1 MIIQCKSC
9 SKRFI
14 VKDSDIPEEGRL
26 VQCGYC
32 STKWHQRPN
41 QILQN
46 NPAPELIK
54 NIPPSKKST
63 KNVTSS
69 NILKASDGKKYKFL
83 GNQWAEL
90 LPSGKTGI
98 FAKKKIG
105 KELNQLTGRKS
116 KGIKKK
122 VGASKDFDPSLEKI
136 KSTSDSQ
143 LPDIYVSKNGIGII
157 GYFFLIIIISLSL
170 VGIIKTFEDD
180 WLNYFP
186 QDQYI
191 FDFINEQ
198 IEYVFEA
205 VKNIWTIAKD
215 LSTSY

>member
-98 FAKKKIG
+98 FAKKAIG
-105 KELNQLTGRKS
+105 KELNQLTGK
-116 KGIKKK
+116 KEIKFTKKK
-122 VGASKDFDPSLEKI
+122 PTIINPSSAGRVPAVYKPRSGLGF
-136 KSTSDSQ
+136 
-143 LPDIYVSKNGIGII
+143 L
-157 GYFFLIIIISLSL
+157 GYIFLIIIISFSL
-170 VGIIKTFEDD
+170 IGRC
-180 WLNYFP
+180 
-186 QDQYI
+186 
-191 FDFINEQ
+191 
-198 IEYVFEA
+198 
-205 VKNIWTIAKD
+205 
-215 LSTSY
+215 

>member
-69 NILKASDGKKYKFL
+69 NIFDRFKHVLY
-83 GNQWAEL
+83 L
-90 LPSGKTGI
+90 LI
-98 FAKKKIG
+98 Y
-105 KELNQLTGRKS
+105 
-116 KGIKKK
+116 
-122 VGASKDFDPSLEKI
+122 KI
-136 KSTSDSQ
+136 KY
-143 LPDIYVSKNGIGII
+143 I
-157 GYFFLIIIISLSL
+157 LILRE
-170 VGIIKTFEDD
+170 IIKPIILKSF
-180 WLNYFP
+180 N
-186 QDQYI
+186 
-191 FDFINEQ
+191 NSN
-198 IEYVFEA
+198 
-205 VKNIWTIAKD
+205 KR
-215 LSTSY
+215 